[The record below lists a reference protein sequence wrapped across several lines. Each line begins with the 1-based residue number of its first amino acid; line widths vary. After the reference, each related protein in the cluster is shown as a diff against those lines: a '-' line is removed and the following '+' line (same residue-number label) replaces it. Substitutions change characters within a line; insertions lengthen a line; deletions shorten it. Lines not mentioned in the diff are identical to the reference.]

1 MDKPRIRLWGT
12 AEHLNIFLVDGAE
25 VRKSI
30 DMQFATYA
38 QPERHGY
45 VPASEVWID
54 ADGVDDANVET
65 IAACA
70 ILEMERLQAA
80 KQTTNGHRYD
90 MSKMD
95 RATMETLAKVDPDV
109 AKLLNGGSKAVVE
122 ALAKD
127 MTATD
132 VHVSSSVDSGGGGLT
147 IEEIQRRA
155 KDQKPK
161 KIDTDTGKVVTEKVD
176 LRALLLKAKEAELEK
191 VAVPRSLKMKTDTE
205 AHLPF
210 PVDQNALSNL
220 SDVQRQRFLDAATK
234 GEGAEDREVPIKTLV
249 GLHDSIDPAKLAGMQ
264 AARDDQ
270 SSDEHEGASS
280 APIVAHFDRKN
291 YLIDG
296 HHRAT
301 LDYLGGASNIAV
313 KYVDLNK
320 APAVD
325 KAAIGADKS
334 VHVTIKQSGD
344 VEIATMPATAAVKE
358 VTKDAAW
365 VATDE
370 RRARIVKVD
379 APLKMIWGWA
389 NKITEG
395 GSAVEDSQGDVIK
408 PGELVRF
415 TTDFMV
421 DERVGK
427 TNHQGDA
434 THMVIHSF
442 PMTYELAKAFGLQT
456 DDEGWMVGV
465 HAFDADTLAAAEAG
479 DLMAFSIGGSGDRQ
493 KIG

>member
-30 DMQFATYA
+30 DMQFASYA

-95 RATMETLAKVDPDV
+95 RATMEQLAKVDPDV

-132 VHVSSSVDSGGGGLT
+132 VHVSSSTDSGGNGLT

-176 LRALLLKAKEAELEK
+176 LRALLLKAKEDELEK

-210 PVDQNALSNL
+210 PHDPNALNNL
-220 SDVQRQRFLDAATK
+220 NESQRQRFLDAATK

-249 GLHDSIDPAKLAGMQ
+249 GMHDSIDPAKLAGM
-264 AARDDQ
+264 
-270 SSDEHEGASS
+270 
-280 APIVAHFDRKN
+280 
-291 YLIDG
+291 
-296 HHRAT
+296 
-301 LDYLGGASNIAV
+301 
-313 KYVDLNK
+313 
-320 APAVD
+320 
-325 KAAIGADKS
+325 
-334 VHVTIKQSGD
+334 
-344 VEIATMPATAAVKE
+344 
-358 VTKDAAW
+358 
-365 VATDE
+365 
-370 RRARIVKVD
+370 
-379 APLKMIWGWA
+379 
-389 NKITEG
+389 
-395 GSAVEDSQGDVIK
+395 
-408 PGELVRF
+408 
-415 TTDFMV
+415 
-421 DERVGK
+421 
-427 TNHQGDA
+427 
-434 THMVIHSF
+434 
-442 PMTYELAKAFGLQT
+442 
-456 DDEGWMVGV
+456 
-465 HAFDADTLAAAEAG
+465 
-479 DLMAFSIGGSGDRQ
+479 
-493 KIG
+493 